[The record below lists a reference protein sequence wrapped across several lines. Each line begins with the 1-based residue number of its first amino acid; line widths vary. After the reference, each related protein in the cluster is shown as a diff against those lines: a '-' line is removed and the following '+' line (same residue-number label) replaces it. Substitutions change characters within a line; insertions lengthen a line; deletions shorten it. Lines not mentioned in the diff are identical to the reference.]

1 MKKLT
6 IGFTTYDDYDGVYFT
21 IQAIRMY
28 HSEVLNDIEFI
39 IIDNN
44 PNSSHGTAVKNLTYS
59 FPQLVTYVPFTEY
72 NSTAIR
78 TKIFELATTPYV
90 MCIDCH
96 ILLESGAIKKLI
108 DFFDQSKDSGNLLQ
122 GPMLYDDLKNIATQ
136 FDLVWRSQMWGIWA
150 TNERAKNLNNE
161 PFEIPAQGLG
171 LFACRKDSWLGFNP
185 NFRGFGGEEGYIHE
199 KYRRAG
205 KKTLCLPF
213 LRWMHRF
220 GRPNGVKYPLTL
232 ENKIRNYFIGHIEL
246 GLDVTPIIEHF
257 KEFTTMQNIQLLH
270 DDAKKCFPDK
280 VV

>member
-96 ILLESGAIKKLI
+96 ILLESGAI
-108 DFFDQSKDSGNLLQ
+108 
-122 GPMLYDDLKNIATQ
+122 
-136 FDLVWRSQMWGIWA
+136 
-150 TNERAKNLNNE
+150 
-161 PFEIPAQGLG
+161 
-171 LFACRKDSWLGFNP
+171 
-185 NFRGFGGEEGYIHE
+185 
-199 KYRRAG
+199 
-205 KKTLCLPF
+205 
-213 LRWMHRF
+213 
-220 GRPNGVKYPLTL
+220 
-232 ENKIRNYFIGHIEL
+232 
-246 GLDVTPIIEHF
+246 
-257 KEFTTMQNIQLLH
+257 
-270 DDAKKCFPDK
+270 
-280 VV
+280 